1 MSDRD
6 SRSLRILKPSEYDV
20 RKIRRAKLC
29 TRKKGKQRGKRYKDI
44 VAAFDIETTN
54 VDEIERSFMYIWQ
67 MQIEDDTI
75 VGRTWEEFLD
85 LLERIASV
93 LHKDQYLCVY
103 IFNASFEFQFLRG
116 VYRFEDREVFAGDR
130 RDVIKFEMFDHI
142 EFRCAY
148 HLTNMSL
155 RRFLKQ
161 MNVADQKTELD
172 YSVYRYPWT
181 KLTDEEM
188 LYCINDVRGLVEAL
202 RKKMEKEGTNVQTIP
217 LTSTGYVRKAVKRS
231 MDNYNREQLHDLL
244 PSYDVYLLLREAF
257 RGGNVHGNRW
267 YSGEILHD
275 VKSYDRV
282 SSYPD
287 VMINGEYPMG
297 PWTEEPQKTLKRLVE
312 LIKRHRPFL
321 LRIALT
327 GVRMKDKYE
336 GCPYLSRDKCRMI
349 KGGRFDNGR
358 ILEAEYFETTLTDID
373 WKIIL
378 DQYVFDEAVIFDLVS
393 SKYGKLPEQIRDVV
407 KDYYRRKTVLKGA
420 ETEEEAYQ
428 YARSK
433 ELLNSCYGMMVQDPV
448 KESILFNDE
457 EGFHPSGEDP
467 RKLYEKQMKKTV
479 LSYAWGV
486 YVAAAARAELWTM
499 IKEVEKQGG
508 EFLYCDTDSVKFFGD
523 VDFFDYDLEHQAAS
537 IANGGTA
544 FDRHGVE
551 HPIGVLDLDGTYKE
565 FKFLGS
571 KKYAYVDM
579 DDKLHITIAGV
590 DKKIG
595 AEELAEAGGLEA
607 MKDGFTFR
615 KAGGTESLYF
625 DEPFGIWHSPEGD
638 VEILTGIYIRPS
650 TYTLGSTAEYIRLL
664 EYVRELK
671 YSDRLMPGLYER
683 NL

>member
-1 MSDRD
+1 MKSTA
-6 SRSLRILKPSEYDV
+6 SGSLHIKTASEYDV
-20 RKIRRAKLC
+20 RKIKRAPFCK
-29 TRKKGKQRGKRYKDI
+29 RKKGKQRGKRYKDI
-44 VAAFDIETTN
+44 VAAFDIETSN

-67 MQIEDDTI
+67 MQIEGDTI

-93 LHKDQYLCVY
+93 LHGNQYLCVY
-103 IFNASFEFQFLRG
+103 VFNLSFEWQYLRG
-116 VYRFEDREVFAGDR
+116 IYRFDHTEVFAADT
-130 RDVIKFEMFDHI
+130 RDIIKCEMFGHI

-155 RRFLKQ
+155 RRFLQQ
-161 MNVADQKTELD
+161 MQVADQKTELD
-172 YSVYRYPWT
+172 YSVIRYPWT
-181 KLTDEEM
+181 ELTDEEM
-188 LYCINDVRGLVEAL
+188 LYCVNDVRGLVEAL
-202 RKKMEKEGTNVQTIP
+202 KKKMEKEGTNVQTIP
-217 LTSTGYVRKAVKRS
+217 LTSTGYVRKDVKRS

-257 RGGNVHGNRW
+257 RGGNTHGNRW

-297 PWTEEPQKTLKRLVE
+297 EWVWETQKTLQRLIE
-312 LIKRHRPFL
+312 LLERHRPFL
-321 LRIALT
+321 MRIALT
-327 GVRMKDKYE
+327 GVKMRYKYE
-336 GCPYLSRDKCRMI
+336 GCPYLARDKCRWI
-349 KGGRFDNGR
+349 KGAQYDNGR
-358 ILEAEYFETTLTDID
+358 ILEAEYLETTVTDID
-373 WKIIL
+373 WKIIT
-378 DQYVFDEAVIFDLVS
+378 DQYVFDEGDIIDLVS
-393 SKYGKLPEQIRDVV
+393 SKYRKLPEQIRNVV
-407 KDYYRRKTVLKGA
+407 KEYYRKKTVLKGA
-420 ETEEEAYQ
+420 ETDEEIYQ
-428 YARSK
+428 YARAK
-433 ELLNSCYGMMVQDPV
+433 ELLNACYGMMVQDPV
-448 KESILFNDE
+448 KESILFDDE
-457 EGFHPSGEDP
+457 EGFRPSGEDP

-486 YVAAAARAELWTM
+486 YVAAAARAELWAM

-551 HPIGVLDLDGTYKE
+551 HPLGVLDLDGVYKE
-565 FKFLGS
+565 FKFLGA

-638 VEILTGIYIRPS
+638 VEILTGVYIRPS

-664 EYVRELK
+664 TYVKQLK
-671 YSDRLMPGLYER
+671 YSDEEMPGIYER